1 MFKESF
7 FIFKIVKT
15 RMWTNGLPWLFETH
29 VLHKSPYTKR
39 KWSDMKEKNNYN
51 DTLISLLEKEPML

>member
-1 MFKESF
+1 
-7 FIFKIVKT
+7 
-15 RMWTNGLPWLFETH
+15 MWTNGLPWLFETH

>member
-1 MFKESF
+1 MSKESF
-7 FIFKIVKT
+7 LTFTIVKT

-39 KWSDMKEKNNYN
+39 KWSDVKEKNYN
-51 DTLISLLEKEPML
+51 DTLISLLEKEAMS